1 MLQVFQSPEG
11 QIIRIV
17 EKDGEPWF
25 VAKDVC
31 GYFGDTNYRRSVGR
45 LDDDERMLFPLTDAL
60 GRTQDASYVNES
72 GLYSLLFGFQ
82 PQKAPGDGVSHA
94 APHVEERVSRLR
106 AFKRWV
112 THDVLPVIRK
122 TGGYQVNQ
130 AKQLS
135 RKDLALMVVAAE
147 EQIEALTLRVQQLDE
162 YAQEAEVYIEEAEPA
177 VAFQALVQGADE
189 GSLGSLELSAFLRI
203 PNRTMLAKMRAAGI
217 IMLSGFVP
225 TTDHRKRFESRVNVY
240 ENPRTG
246 KESTS
251 VTWLFKT
258 SETPWLSQRL
268 TSVTAL
274 PAPLRR
280 P

>member
-1 MLQVFQSPEG
+1 M
-11 QIIRIV
+11 
-17 EKDGEPWF
+17 
-25 VAKDVC
+25 
-31 GYFGDTNYRRSVGR
+31 
-45 LDDDERMLFPLTDAL
+45 
-60 GRTQDASYVNES
+60 
-72 GLYSLLFGFQ
+72 
-82 PQKAPGDGVSHA
+82 
-94 APHVEERVSRLR
+94 
-106 AFKRWV
+106 
-112 THDVLPVIRK
+112 
-122 TGGYQVNQ
+122 
-130 AKQLS
+130 
-135 RKDLALMVVAAE
+135 
-147 EQIEALTLRVQQLDE
+147 
-162 YAQEAEVYIEEAEPA
+162 YIEEAEPA
-177 VAFQALVQGADE
+177 VAFQALVQSADE

-203 PNRTMLAKMRAAGI
+203 PNRTMLAKMRAARI